1 MPRQSPALT
10 KALNGSCA
18 IARCLGVLDD
28 PWSFLL
34 VREALLGRRTFAE
47 FRDSL
52 GIASDVLSARLAK
65 LVEVDVMTRTSYQE
79 PGQRTREAY
88 DLTASGRELSAVLI
102 AMKQWGETH
111 VPREA
116 PAKVDA
122 RIRDGEMTVTSQLV
136 DERGHAVRPDDVSFV
151 RR

>member
-34 VREALLGRRTFAE
+34 IREALLGRRTFAE

-65 LVEVDVMTRTSYQE
+65 LVEADVMTRASYQE

-88 DLTASGRELSAVLI
+88 DLTPSGRELSAVLI

-122 RIRDGEMTVTSQLV
+122 RSQGSECQVSSQLIDARGRPV
-136 DERGHAVRPDDVSFV
+136 DADKVSFV

>member
-10 KALNGSCA
+10 KALNGSCP
-18 IARCLGVLDD
+18 IARSLGVLDD
-28 PWSFLL
+28 SWSFLL

-52 GIASDVLSARLAK
+52 GIASDVLSARLTK
-65 LVEVDVMTRTSYQE
+65 LVEANVMTRTSYQE

-88 DLTASGRELSAVLI
+88 DLTPAGRELSAILL

-111 VPREA
+111 LPREA
-116 PAKVDA
+116 TANVDA
-122 RIRDGEMTVTSQLV
+122 RVGDSPVTCQILDADGNSVPAADLT
-136 DERGHAVRPDDVSFV
+136 FV
-151 RR
+151 RH

>member
-1 MPRQSPALT
+1 MPRQSPALST
-10 KALNGSCA
+10 ALSGSCA
-18 IARCLGVLDD
+18 IARCLGVFDD

-52 GIASDVLSARLAK
+52 GIASDVLSARLTK
-65 LVEVDVMTRTSYQE
+65 LVEAEVLTKAAYQE

-88 DLTASGRELSAVLI
+88 DLTPAGRELSAVLI
-102 AMKQWGETH
+102 AMKQWGEAH

-116 PAKVDA
+116 PARVDA
-122 RIRDGEMTVTSQLV
+122 RAHAGQTTVTSQLV
-136 DERGHAVRPDDVSFV
+136 DEQGHAVQPDEVSFV

>member
-10 KALNGSCA
+10 TALNGSCA

-65 LVEVDVMTRTSYQE
+65 LVEADVMTRAAYQE

-88 DLTASGRELSAVLI
+88 DLTQSGRELSAVLI

-122 RIRDGEMTVTSQLV
+122 RSRDSQVSSQLFDARGRPV
-136 DERGHAVRPDDVSFV
+136 DADKVSFV

>member
-10 KALNGSCA
+10 EALNGSCA

-47 FRDSL
+47 YRDGL

-65 LVEVDVMTRTSYQE
+65 LVDAEVMTKTSYQQ

-88 DLTASGRELSAVLI
+88 DLTPAGRELSAVLI
-102 AMKQWGETH
+102 AMKQWAETH
-111 VPREA
+111 LPRET
-116 PAKVDA
+116 PPKVDA
-122 RIRDGEMTVTSQLV
+122 RGREGQTPITSHLV
-136 DERGHAVRPDDVSFV
+136 DAHGNTVRSDEVSFV